1 MNCKFCNKQLSES
14 QVYELIKGKSKGFC
28 SSKCAAI
35 SYVYKTKENY
45 ILKNK
50 RNCKTCNKEFYAQ
63 PYLSRMYCNPKC
75 AGKSSSIRMKENNPM
90 RDDSVRKKVSN
101 TLKKIGHKPKVLGGN
116 GRGPSV
122 YQKQLYDEL
131 VKINDSFKMEFIFKT
146 KLFNK
151 DKIYPNHY
159 KIDIAL
165 FSHKIAIEVDG
176 SSHNSKKVKICDKK
190 KSDLLISQGWK
201 VLRLSNY
208 QIETELKNC
217 VQMVS
222 SMI

>member
-28 SSKCAAI
+28 SSKCASI

-50 RNCKTCNKEFYAQ
+50 IICKTCNKEFYAQ
-63 PYLSRMYCNPKC
+63 PHLSRIHCSLKC
-75 AGKSSSIRMKENNPM
+75 AGKSSSFRMKENNPM
-90 RDDSVRKKVSN
+90 KDDSVRKKVSD
-101 TLKKIGHKPKVLGGN
+101 TLKKIGHKPKIVGGN

-131 VKINDSFKMEFIFKT
+131 IKINDSFKMEFVFKT
-146 KLFNK
+146 KSFNK

-176 SSHNSKKVKICDKK
+176 SSHNSKKIKSCDKK